1 MKDDRSFASG
11 VEFVREESDDLFA
24 FILILPHWLSSVI

>member
-11 VEFVREESDDLFA
+11 VEFVREETGDMFA
-24 FILILPHWLSSVI
+24 FILILRHWLSSVI